1 MTCLV
6 YTTMSLS
13 MIESYRSK
21 NFWTMNWTS
30 SDKNHGLDKRIKNGF
45 GGDKS
50 KIRRKNMSHTKD
62 EVLLVVDRLPQKV
75 RDSLDEINRIESA
88 DRKLHYAQVYARALN
103 DAGIITDEEY
113 AIVLGWGMCNRP

>member
-1 MTCLV
+1 
-6 YTTMSLS
+6 
-13 MIESYRSK
+13 
-21 NFWTMNWTS
+21 
-30 SDKNHGLDKRIKNGF
+30 
-45 GGDKS
+45 
-50 KIRRKNMSHTKD
+50 MSHTKD